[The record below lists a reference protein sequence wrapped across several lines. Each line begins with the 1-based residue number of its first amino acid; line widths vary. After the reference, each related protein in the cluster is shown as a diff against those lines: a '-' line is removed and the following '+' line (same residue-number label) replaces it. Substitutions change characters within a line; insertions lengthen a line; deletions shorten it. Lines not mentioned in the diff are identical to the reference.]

1 MSPFNPPSDIAQGP
15 ADRGSCIA
23 QCLSMGHDSVSR
35 HDAWVGTHA
44 DKATKLGMQK
54 ASEMQK
60 TQMFYT
66 CAKGAFIKKIKKI
79 EKKLKKL
86 KNVVKCEGA
95 AREWSTVVIVIVIFI
110 S

>member
-66 CAKGAFIKKIKKI
+66 CAKGALQKIKKI
-79 EKKLKKL
+79 EKIE
-86 KNVVKCEGA
+86 KCSKMRRSGTRMEHCSY
-95 AREWSTVVIVIVIFI
+95 RHSNFY
-110 S
+110 

>member
-44 DKATKLGMQK
+44 DKAKKLGMQK

-66 CAKGAFIKKIKKI
+66 CTKG
-79 EKKLKKL
+79 ELT
-86 KNVVKCEGA
+86 KN
-95 AREWSTVVIVIVIFI
+95 
-110 S
+110 